1 MLVQLVSGQCFILVN
16 VFQYSADYFAIPQVC
31 LEICKK
37 PSSANIYLFKVSNRN
52 TRKRCDTLFYIGNF
66 VNFFIV
72 NMFHTFLVFLLLT
85 LSIYL
90 FGGLATFFINDENY
104 FLVFKKDSSP
114 GPGYMVHPSITRY
127 GKDGAPQY
135 SILGRQKDP
144 SMFILLL

>member
-1 MLVQLVSGQCFILVN
+1 MFHFIQCFPAFCRPLSN
-16 VFQYSADYFAIPQVC
+16 SESP
-31 LEICKK
+31 
-37 PSSANIYLFKVSNRN
+37 ANIYLFKVSNKN
-52 TRKRCDTLFYIGNF
+52 IRKRCETSLLVTLSIYHN
-66 VNFFIV
+66 
-72 NMFHTFLVFLLLT
+72 FLVFQLLT

-90 FGGLATFFINDENY
+90 FAGLTTFINDENY

-144 SMFILLL
+144 SMFFLLLFFVTFQELLQLQLILQFIVGIHVN